1 MRHMD
6 DVIQMSWD
14 KYKTSN
20 SGMSHWQKLFELL
33 CYIMKNFWHGF
44 NQGRGPS
51 WNRDWMRMELSEG
64 VNCSISS
71 EGGTDHILMLLRRK
85 CINFHNRSCSSYQ
98 NVNRRLLS
106 WVTVLSCYLDPNLVH
121 RAGRVYSNVD
131 PIYRLRKRVP
141 YHLGPSSDPTQE
153 L

>member
-1 MRHMD
+1 
-6 DVIQMSWD
+6 
-14 KYKTSN
+14 
-20 SGMSHWQKLFELL
+20 
-33 CYIMKNFWHGF
+33 
-44 NQGRGPS
+44 
-51 WNRDWMRMELSEG
+51 
-64 VNCSISS
+64 
-71 EGGTDHILMLLRRK
+71 MLLRRK

-153 L
+153 LQLKASSYRGWKSDQADDIEDPVLNMYEELGERFEERHLRVATGYISRIL